1 MSGNYNPWLVA
12 LSIFVAM
19 GVSYMALHFAAQL
32 AGSRRRMAELLWLAG
47 GVVVL
52 GGGIWSMHL
61 IGMLSLTAP
70 PRFAQDMTWTLASFG
85 IAIAIAGFLYKSH
98 VERTRRHRDAL
109 GQANAQLQHFAT
121 HDALTDLPNRLLLA
135 DRLEQAIAHA
145 DQHGSRFAAMLV
157 DLDHFKAVNDS
168 LGHAAGDELL
178 TEVARRL
185 RSAVRKS
192 DTLARF
198 GGDEFVL
205 IINDVAA
212 AEEIEGAIRS
222 VCECLTRPID
232 LGDLEVHVSLSVGV
246 SIYPS
251 DGADRETLL
260 KHADVAMYQAKRA
273 GRNGFQFY
281 APAMNAFTRDR
292 LVLENELRRAVRASE
307 FQLLYQPQAS
317 TSDGCVESVEAL
329 IRWNHPRRGMLPAAA
344 FIPLAEESGLILP
357 IGDWVLREACRQ
369 ASAWRSNGMPLR
381 VAVNLS
387 AQQLRQKELPDTVQA
402 ALAASGLSPSDLEL
416 ELTETVVMQ
425 EAESSVRT
433 LGRLSD
439 RGVSIAVD
447 DFGTGYSS
455 LSYLRRLP
463 LKRLKIDRSFVR
475 ELLTS
480 RENAEIVRAIVSL
493 AASLDL
499 RVIAEGVETR
509 EQLEALA
516 CLGCEHFQGF
526 YCCPPVSAA
535 QLGARIAA
543 WEKGRRASAA
553 RPGSLQAV
561 ESAAALEMLEAAAAA
576 AVEAEES
583 PGAEHMAA
591 IFEARR

>member
-1 MSGNYNPWLVA
+1 VA
-12 LSIFVAM
+12 ITVSFV
-19 GVSYMALHFAAQL
+19 ALHFAARVASSHRKL
-32 AGSRRRMAELLWLAG
+32 TALRTAGAAIVIG
-47 GVVVL
+47 A
-52 GGGIWSMHL
+52 GIWSMHF
-61 IGMLSLTAP
+61 IG
-70 PRFAQDMTWTLASFG
+70 TLAFAPVRG
-85 IAIAIAGFLYKSH
+85 TTDMGRELAAITVSMLLISTLALLYKTYL
-98 VERTRRHRDAL
+98 ERSRAHRHAL
-109 GQANAQLQHFAT
+109 EQATSKLQHSAM

-135 DRLEQAIAHA
+135 ERLEQAISQATRDGTLCA
-145 DQHGSRFAAMLV
+145 VMLV

-178 TEVARRL
+178 VEVARRL
-185 RSAVRKS
+185 RLAVRRS

-205 IINDVAA
+205 IINEVAA
-212 AEEIEGAIRS
+212 LADIERVIHA

-307 FQLLYQPQAS
+307 FQLVYQPQAS
-317 TSDGCVESVEAL
+317 TADGVVESVEAL
-329 IRWNHPRRGMLPAAA
+329 VRWNHPRRGLLPAAA
-344 FIPLAEESGLILP
+344 FIPMAEESGLIIP

-369 ASAWRSNGMPLR
+369 ASSWRKSGRPLR

-387 AQQLRQKELPDTVQA
+387 AQQLRQRELPDTVLA
-402 ALAASGLSPSDLEL
+402 ALAASGLDPQDLEL

-425 EAESSVRT
+425 EAESSIRT
-433 LGRLSD
+433 LRRLSD

-475 ELLTS
+475 DIITS

-516 CLGCEHFQGF
+516 LLGCEHFQGF
-526 YCCPPVSAA
+526 YCSAPVSAA
-535 QLGARIAA
+535 QLPARIASWHEA
-543 WEKGRRASAA
+543 RRASGSRTLLLPVLKPEEMDIAEQVLKASGAA
-553 RPGSLQAV
+553 TG
-561 ESAAALEMLEAAAAA
+561 
-576 AVEAEES
+576 
-583 PGAEHMAA
+583 
-591 IFEARR
+591 

>member
-1 MSGNYNPWLVA
+1 MSGSVNPWLVTVSLLVAIAVACVA
-12 LSIFVAM
+12 LYAARELSRARGTSAAAWLTGGAVLSGAGVWAM
-19 GVSYMALHFAAQL
+19 HC
-32 AGSRRRMAELLWLAG
+32 
-47 GVVVL
+47 
-52 GGGIWSMHL
+52 
-61 IGMLSLTAP
+61 IGMLAFAV
-70 PRFAQDMTWTLASFG
+70 PRSGANDVLPAALAVAASTLLIATLAL
-85 IAIAIAGFLYKSH
+85 LYRNYLERARSH
-98 VERTRRHRDAL
+98 RYAL
-109 GQANAQLQHFAT
+109 EQATDRLQHSAM

-135 DRLEQAIAHA
+135 ARLQQAIAHA
-145 DQHGSRFAAMLV
+145 QEHGSRFATLLI

-168 LGHAAGDELL
+168 LGHAAGDDLL
-178 TEVARRL
+178 MEVARRL
-185 RSAVRKS
+185 RSAVRSS

-205 IINDVAA
+205 LINDVSAVA
-212 AEEIEGAIRS
+212 QIEGVIRA
-222 VCECLTRPID
+222 VCECLTKPID

-246 SIYPS
+246 SLYPS
-251 DGADRETLL
+251 DGTDRETLL

-307 FQLLYQPQAS
+307 FRLVYQPQAS
-317 TSDGCVESVEAL
+317 TADGRVESVEAL
-329 IRWNHPRRGMLPAAA
+329 IRWNHPRRGLLPAAA

-369 ASAWRSNGMPLR
+369 ASSWRQAGRPLR

-387 AQQLRQKELPDTVQA
+387 AQQLRQKDLPETVQA
-402 ALAASGLSPSDLEL
+402 ALAASGLDPQDLEL

-425 EAESSVRT
+425 EAESSIRT
-433 LGRLSD
+433 LRRLNE

-475 ELLTS
+475 DLLVS

-516 CLGCEHFQGF
+516 HLRCAHFQGF
-526 YCCPPVSAA
+526 YCCAPVPAA
-535 QLGARIAA
+535 QLFARIDA
-543 WEKGRRASAA
+543 WQKGRQAGPQLPANAGMSAERCVAERILALSEAA
-553 RPGSLQAV
+553 R
-561 ESAAALEMLEAAAAA
+561 
-576 AVEAEES
+576 
-583 PGAEHMAA
+583 
-591 IFEARR
+591 

>member
-1 MSGNYNPWLVA
+1 MSGSYNSWLVTVS
-12 LSIFVAM
+12 LLVAM
-19 GVSYMALHFAAQL
+19 AVCYVALHSAVQLTRSRSRIAAI
-32 AGSRRRMAELLWLAG
+32 WLAG
-47 GVVVL
+47 GALLMGAGV
-52 GGGIWSMHL
+52 WAMHF
-61 IGMLSLTAP
+61 IGMLA
-70 PRFAQDMTWTLASFG
+70 FAMPLPGANDVSRAAAAVTVSTIVIATLAL
-85 IAIAIAGFLYKSH
+85 LYRTYL
-98 VERTRRHRDAL
+98 ERTRAHDYAL
-109 GQANAQLQHFAT
+109 GQATDKLQHSAM

-135 DRLEQAIAHA
+135 ERLAQAIARA
-145 DQHGSRFAAMLV
+145 DELGTRFATLLI

-178 TEVARRL
+178 MEVARRL
-185 RSAVRKS
+185 RSAVRSS

-205 IINDVAA
+205 LLNDVSAVT
-212 AEEIEGAIRS
+212 EIEGVIRS

-246 SIYPS
+246 SLYPS

-307 FQLLYQPQAS
+307 FQLVYQPQAS
-317 TSDGCVESVEAL
+317 TADGCVESVEAL
-329 IRWNHPRRGMLPAAA
+329 IRWNHPRRGLLPAAA

-369 ASAWRSNGMPLR
+369 ASSWRHGGRPLR

-387 AQQLRQKELPDTVQA
+387 AQQLRQKELPDTVYA
-402 ALAASGLSPSDLEL
+402 ALAASGLDPQDLEL

-425 EAESSVRT
+425 EAESSIRT
-433 LGRLSD
+433 LRRLSE

-463 LKRLKIDRSFVR
+463 LRRLKIDRSFVR
-475 ELLTS
+475 DIVVS

-499 RVIAEGVETR
+499 RVIAEGVETC
-509 EQLEALA
+509 EQLDALA
-516 CLGCEHFQGF
+516 HLGCEHFQGF
-526 YCCPPVSAA
+526 YCCAPVAAA
-535 QLGARIAA
+535 QLHARIAA
-543 WEKGRRASAA
+543 WEQGRRGGTASVELRRGLTEEGCAA
-553 RPGSLQAV
+553 ERIL
-561 ESAAALEMLEAAAAA
+561 ALGE
-576 AVEAEES
+576 
-583 PGAEHMAA
+583 GT
-591 IFEARR
+591 R